1 MASDPT
7 LEDHLI
13 KAAAAIMGRRA
24 GQVKSAKK
32 AAAVRVNGKKGGR
45 PVTEI
50 DRARVAA
57 GVCRHCGGAVPCPSA
72 FGDVRVGVRRRKVKA
87 Q

>member
-1 MASDPT
+1 MSAS
-7 LEDHLI
+7 LEDSLI

-24 GQVKSAKK
+24 GQVKSARK
-32 AAAVRVNGKKGGR
+32 AATARENGKKGGR
-45 PVTEI
+45 PVTDI

-57 GVCRHCGGAVPCPSA
+57 GVCRHCGGAVPCPSP

-87 Q
+87 N